1 MEHILTG
8 AFYSQRMISPALYQL
23 IWVKKKSLEIV
34 PQRGSHTEQSWYLI
48 ILRADGEECLKSC
61 VSSGLTKAFQNII
74 KY

>member
-1 MEHILTG
+1 MEHILTD

-23 IWVKKKSLEIV
+23 IWVKKSLEIV